1 MTNLKN
7 NKKIVSIFSPS
18 LQKLLLFSLIILIW
32 ATYWKIRFQDKR
44 KGRSISVKHHCSE
57 DFVKLTSRLG
67 SHFKLGF
74 APLQSTVGS
83 WNHEILSAKQL
94 QLLFI
99 WQTQLISFR
108 VHSSAIRFKRMF
120 WSEIYTPNEGS
131 SSPSKPMRTSAHT

>member
-99 WQTQLISFR
+99 WQTQLIFFP
-108 VHSSAIRFKRMF
+108 SAFFCDKIQEDVLIWNLYPKWGFFK
-120 WSEIYTPNEGS
+120 PQ
-131 SSPSKPMRTSAHT
+131 